1 MAVFLA
7 QISSLIFGNGGRLE
21 EKKLWFKGKIFFK
34 IEVLR
39 RGVYIWW
46 EQTRVK
52 WDRAEVFWGW
62 ASEMQS
68 QNKSW
73 MIDLQSLQPFL
84 VSL

>member
-39 RGVYIWW
+39 RGVYLMR
-46 EQTRVK
+46 T
-52 WDRAEVFWGW
+52 
-62 ASEMQS
+62 
-68 QNKSW
+68 N
-73 MIDLQSLQPFL
+73 
-84 VSL
+84 